1 MSPCFATAIPTVVV
15 ILPLSL
21 AEAFSGFGC
30 LCDSQYQAAT
40 KTRTRNTNPP
50 IQRISFLPRPAFG
63 GCSVISNTTSISLPS
78 RARGQITSSP
88 LVLFFFRV
96 SAEQTFGMAPGF
108 QFVFFFW
115 FGQRPVYIPDLG
127 TKYSP
132 CESKLCW
139 CYARSPSY

>member
-15 ILPLSL
+15 ILPVSL
-21 AEAFSGFGC
+21 AELFSGLGC
-30 LCDSQYQAAT
+30 LCESQNQTARES
-40 KTRTRNTNPP
+40 RTRNTNPP
-50 IQRISFLPRPAFG
+50 ILRISFRPRPAFG
-63 GCSVISNTTSISLPS
+63 GCSVISNTTSVSLPS
-78 RARGQITSSP
+78 RPRGQITSSP

-96 SAEQTFGMAPGF
+96 GAEQTFGTAPGF

>member
-30 LCDSQYQAAT
+30 LSDSQYQT
-40 KTRTRNTNPP
+40 PTETRARNNNPP
-50 IQRISFLPRPAFG
+50 IQRISFPPRPAFG

-88 LVLFFFRV
+88 LVLFFRV
-96 SAEQTFGMAPGF
+96 SAEQTFGTAPGF

-127 TKYSP
+127 TK
-132 CESKLCW
+132 
-139 CYARSPSY
+139 